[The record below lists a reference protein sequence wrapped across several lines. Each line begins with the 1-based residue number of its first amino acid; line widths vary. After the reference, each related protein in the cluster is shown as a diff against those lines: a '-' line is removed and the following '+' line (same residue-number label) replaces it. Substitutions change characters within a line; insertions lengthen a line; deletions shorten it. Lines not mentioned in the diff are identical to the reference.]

1 MPDYRLMYVEDD
13 ASLAF
18 VTKDN
23 LEQHGYHVTHF
34 DNGSVA
40 LNNFKSGNYDL
51 CLLDVMLPKL
61 DGFELAKKIRSINAN
76 VPILFLSARSADEDR
91 IKGLKLGGDDYITKP
106 YSIEELILKIQIFLK
121 RNKIQLID
129 EVPSILTIKSS
140 LLDIE
145 NQTLTIAGNTKH
157 ITERETKLLAL
168 FFQKPMQLIKREQIL
183 LDIWGDDGYFTGR
196 SLDVFISKI
205 RKYLKGD
212 ASLKIENIHGIGFR
226 LIIQD

>member
-1 MPDYRLMYVEDD
+1 MPEIRIMFVEDD

-23 LEQHGYHVTHF
+23 LEQQGFKIIHF
-34 DNGSVA
+34 DNGAVA
-40 LNNFKSGNYDL
+40 LNNFKASNFDL

-61 DGFELAKKIRSINAN
+61 DGFELATKIRKINADI
-76 VPILFLSARSADEDR
+76 PILFLSARTADEDR

-121 RNKIQLID
+121 RNKIQITD
-129 EVPSILTIKSS
+129 NTPSQLQVKSC
-140 LLDIE
+140 LLDIN
-145 NQTLTIAGNTKH
+145 NQTLLIADKTKQL
-157 ITERETKLLAL
+157 TERETKLVAM
-168 FFQKPMQLIKREQIL
+168 FFHKPMQLIKREQIL

-205 RKYLKGD
+205 RKYLRDD

-226 LIIQD
+226 LIILD